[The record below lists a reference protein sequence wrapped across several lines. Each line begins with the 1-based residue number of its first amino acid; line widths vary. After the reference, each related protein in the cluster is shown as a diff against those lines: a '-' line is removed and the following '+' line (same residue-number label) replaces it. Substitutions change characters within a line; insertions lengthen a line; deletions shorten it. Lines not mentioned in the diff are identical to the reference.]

1 MTERVERGYTEK
13 KADYGRRLKR
23 IEGQVRGVQR
33 MIDEDVYCIDVLTQL
48 TAITKAL
55 QAVSVGLIDEH
66 VRHCLSQAVADGD
79 QKTVEAMVDEATM
92 AIQRLMKS

>member
-1 MTERVERGYTEK
+1 MAGYVAEK
-13 KADYGRRLKR
+13 DAYLSRLRR
-23 IEGQVRGVQR
+23 IEGQIRGLQR

-66 VRHCLSQAVADGD
+66 VRHCLRSAVDQGD
-79 QKTVEAMVDEATM
+79 DETVEAMVDEATM
-92 AIQRLMKS
+92 AIQRLMRS